1 MDEFETLM
9 NDELATITL
18 KSRHDL
24 LTKFKKLD
32 EVSAETFY
40 IDILKNI
47 KDFIIVDKTHLLEH
61 LNWLLYKIGKHKK
74 EENLQH
80 YFETARTHFQNFN
93 LIIIAC
99 RNKAIE
105 ALSLILGDKN
115 KTLYNLSCKIHNSDI
130 SSYDLDEF
138 NHNAFYYA
146 IRSNNTDMLSIL
158 IDKWPNKNLR
168 EDLEELDHLLS
179 RSFKELKLRNV
190 FLTSEM
196 GLYVQN
202 EIFNIRFYHKNPT
215 DVSSGN
221 SIAHIKKRIE
231 LLIENIKMIKSSY
244 LDSDPDEEF
253 ILLAEFIVKNIHV
266 LKSVLGSTYDKLP
279 WEEIEF
285 YLTIFIQF
293 CKKTLGVNL
302 VYNTVLKKEQIL
314 LYLEKFSHILESEK
328 KNIENS
334 DIKTLWKSLKL
345 ERDKVVKN
353 IIKKNSVFK
362 NLYADYEKL
371 RDFCSLETI
380 KHYTDLANS
389 ADASKLEGKLL
400 IIRALQ
406 VTGEHTKM
414 KLYTPKLSGKTARLL
429 LYSLPSGTRKVIEKL
444 RDSLSHGNYSIVQSE
459 IENNSFSFFKDIQID
474 MSKVNSLAAEILSEI
489 KIEHIKTLLLKLKNC
504 KYWKEVKDLL
514 EMYSFSH
521 EYIVAEIKK
530 LDFSRLIKSD
540 SECLWELLDSFYD
553 LVGEKQPD
561 EDILYQEIYSS
572 MQYEKE
578 EFRSRKKE
586 ITSIFYRLQNVYGIS
601 QVPGC
606 SDVFNFD
613 LLSCDLEV
621 TDISPAYKKNYA
633 GELAIQLL
641 QSILPRIPP
650 GNNEIWKKIWQIF
663 YLIEFQ
669 MGNVKWIKEF
679 ADILYLQKEK
689 KVYSSGV
696 QMQHVLRSKISAL
709 KTILKENNLLDDLL
723 TSNLSFFEKNRKLQA
738 IIEMLELDI
747 WSLLED
753 SCTYNNFFLDNDYIL
768 QTGHNLRNNLAHMNT
783 LINDL
788 SPSASQQV
796 LLNAR
801 KLATENFVSSDK
813 KIGQVE
819 KCDSHKLETTHS
831 KNLFII
837 RNQRELF
844 VALSEGNMDNVRK
857 CVKKGADIFG
867 KDKESRSCLH
877 FSSQAPN
884 IEAMEY
890 CLKQGLDINSKN
902 SKDETA
908 LHTAAKLNRLKIV
921 EYLLKKGVSIN
932 SNNAQGLT
940 PLHIAAGN
948 NSQDAVKYLLEHKAQ
963 TSASVFPLPPLHYA
977 IYKGSF
983 EAAKILLNNE
993 TNVDKIKSH
1002 GGFTALYT
1010 AAEEGDPYLVKLL
1023 IEKNARVDARDDFEN
1038 TPLHVACLLNSHLDV
1053 VEILVSEGADINAK
1067 NLEGNTPLHGA
1078 AKNGKESTAKFLLHH
1093 GADMYAKNYHLCVP
1107 LHCAAENGHLGIAE
1121 LFLKTDSNLVHA
1133 INYLKQTPLHFAAG
1147 KGHTKLVNLLLK
1159 FNAIIDSKENTNA
1172 TALHI
1177 SLYNG
1182 HLEVIQSLVEKGA
1195 NIEVIGTVKKCKPLH
1210 VAAHLGNVQ
1219 IVELLIS
1226 KGADIHSRDTSDQA
1240 TPLIIAALRRH
1251 KSVVKVLISK
1261 GADFR
1266 EIFKFGT
1273 DPVNLTIFNALR
1285 ELLLDENIDM
1295 NLSIVEDLEP
1305 ILLLAGG
1312 FGHQLMIK
1320 FCLEKSCNINAR
1332 NEFGS
1337 TALHLAAISNHQEA
1351 VTFLLENGADIN
1363 AEDSEGNTAL
1373 SLAAKHNGKETVC
1386 ILLNKKTKI
1395 TRSPTNEINTSLYLA
1410 AVSGHASI
1418 INVLFRECQFDILIL
1433 QKKYDFLHRASQYGH
1448 RKVVETLLKKGFKI
1462 DAPWGSLTPLHHAA
1476 IHNRCEIARLLISR
1490 RANVNAQD
1498 AEGKTPLHLIVE
1510 GDSIEMLEILLN
1522 GGADISLRNN
1532 KNQSVVEVAVSSNR
1546 LEMIKHLTQKQDINI
1561 NSIGMKGFSLLHIA
1575 AEIGSLEITEY
1586 LTVRGAKIDA
1596 KDMNDSKPIHIA
1608 AQKGHKAIVEFYL
1621 NKNISVNDLGHR
1633 DFTPL
1638 HFSVLDDKINVC
1650 ELLIQRGADVNA
1662 FAEDGMTPFHL
1673 AVFNDS
1679 EDVFRILLHNGA
1691 YYNTLDVSSSS
1702 KLARTESE
1710 SIRCILKI
1718 IEELFIAI
1726 QNNDPSEVE
1735 HHLREVNHHP
1745 VFSIVNARCVRNET
1759 PLLYASREGYKGIVD
1774 LLLKFKANPNIGD
1787 KQKLMP
1793 LHYATKFSHLK
1804 IVKAL
1809 LMNGAIYNAPCL
1821 LGKNPIEYVT
1831 DQAIVNLLRFASK
1844 VFTKIKNKNDSV
1856 LNDLKMANNEE
1867 FSKLLL
1873 RTKDREGNTLVT
1885 VAILSDFPKTEQLKI
1900 LFQDDIIH
1908 HWKSVETLISQQHYL
1923 EAFGKLKIIL
1933 DRRIEIFGEESPAT
1947 LDVQEKSAR
1956 AYLNAQKYEEAL
1968 DLLQEIH
1975 EKRTCIF
1982 SEYHKETLVTKHVM
1996 ALAFR
2001 CQGRIPE
2008 AFELFKK
2015 ILKHKNVFEKT
2026 NVDLLYTEIETS
2038 LILADRGDIFEALK
2052 MINDVLDKSSKEFGT
2067 DHKITLDAQN
2077 SKAAILQ
2084 MQGNFPEAKE
2094 IFEKI
2099 YNSKKIRLPCY
2110 HTDVLR
2116 SLSSVGRTLCQLKKY
2131 DQAHKI
2137 FKDIQKILKR
2147 HYPPNHV
2154 FILTNESDIGMV
2166 FLKLDMKIKALKI
2179 FLTVGFKI
2187 TKLEASHPLV
2197 QRNKK
2202 DVESVLFRLMLI
2214 DCEWIVEKIRV
2225 ELKQD
2230 EEKRA
2235 ALHIAI
2241 ANGEREKVNILLDKK
2256 TNIFMDINEGDT
2268 ALHVASA
2275 KGYNDIVE
2283 MIFNHTKR
2291 WNPFAATDIVNAKN
2305 STLSTALHLVSNVK
2319 TAKSLLKQ
2327 GAIYNDKNDAGQT
2340 PLDLARD
2347 EKIIDLLRTIDDLF
2361 NDVRNGNHSVLK
2373 KLDRLHHDEALA
2385 AANARNCQDH
2395 CLLQVAIANHQKD
2408 IAREIVNWLKKING
2422 K

>member
-1 MDEFETLM
+1 MDKFETLKD
-9 NDELATITL
+9 DELATITL

-47 KDFIIVDKTHLLEH
+47 KDFITVDKTHLLEH

-80 YFETARTHFQNFN
+80 YFESAKTHFQNFN

-99 RNKAIE
+99 RNKAID
-105 ALSLILGDKN
+105 ALSLILGDKK

-138 NHNAFYYA
+138 NHNVFYYA
-146 IRSNNTDMLSIL
+146 IRSNNTDMLSLL

-190 FLTSEM
+190 FLTTEM
-196 GLYVQN
+196 ELCVHN
-202 EIFNIRFYHKNPT
+202 EIFNIRFFHRNPN

-221 SIAHIKKRIE
+221 SIVHIKKRIE

-244 LDSDPDEEF
+244 LYSDPDEEF
-253 ILLAEFIVKNIHV
+253 MLLAEFIVKNIHV
-266 LKSVLGSTYDKLP
+266 LKSVLRSTYDKLP

-345 ERDKVVKN
+345 ERDKVVEN
-353 IIKKNSVFK
+353 IIQNNSVFK

-380 KHYTDLANS
+380 QHYTDLANS
-389 ADASKLEGKLL
+389 ADVSKLEGKLL

-444 RDSLSHGNYSIVQSE
+444 RDSLSHGNYSVVQSE

-489 KIEHIKTLLLKLKNC
+489 KTEQIEKLLLNLKNC
-504 KYWKEVKDLL
+504 KYWKDVKDLL
-514 EMYSFSH
+514 EIYSFSY
-521 EYIVAEIKK
+521 ESIVAEIKK

-540 SECLWELLDSFYD
+540 SECLWELLESFYN
-553 LVGEKQPD
+553 LVGEKRPD
-561 EDILYQEIYSS
+561 EDMSYRGIYSAI
-572 MQYEKE
+572 QYEKE
-578 EFRSRKKE
+578 EFRNRKEE
-586 ITSIFYRLQNVYGIS
+586 ITSIFYKLHNVYGIS
-601 QVPGC
+601 QVVDC
-606 SDVFNFD
+606 NDVFNFD

-621 TDISPAYKKNYA
+621 TDISTAYKKNYA

-650 GNNEIWKKIWQIF
+650 GNNEIWKKVWQMF

-689 KVYSSGV
+689 KVYSKEV
-696 QMQHVLRSKISAL
+696 QMQHVLFSKISTL
-709 KTILKENNLLDDLL
+709 ETILKENDLLDSLL

-747 WSLLED
+747 CSLLED
-753 SCTYNNFFLDNDYIL
+753 YCTYNNFFLDNDYTL
-768 QTGHNLRNNLAHMNT
+768 QTGHNLRNNLAHMNA

-801 KLATENFVSSDK
+801 KLATENFVDSDK

-857 CVKKGADIFG
+857 CIKKGADIFG

-890 CLKQGLDINSKN
+890 CLKQGLDINSKS

-921 EYLLKKGVSIN
+921 EYLLKKGVSV
-932 SNNAQGLT
+932 SSRNAQGLT
-940 PLHIAAGN
+940 PLHIAAEN
-948 NSQDAVKYLLEHKAQ
+948 NSQDVVKYLLEHKAQ
-963 TSASVFPLPPLHYA
+963 TSVSVFPLPPLHYA
-977 IYKGSF
+977 IYKGSI
-983 EAAKILLNNE
+983 EAAKILLDNE
-993 TNVDKIKSH
+993 PNVDKIKSH

-1010 AAEEGDPYLVKLL
+1010 AAEKGDPYLVKLL
-1023 IEKNARVDARDDFEN
+1023 MEKNARVDARDDFEN
-1038 TPLHVACLLNSHLDV
+1038 TPLHVACLKSHLDV
-1053 VEILVSEGADINAK
+1053 VEILISKGADINAK
-1067 NLEGNTPLHGA
+1067 NIEGNTPLHNA
-1078 AKNGKESTAKFLLHH
+1078 AKNGKKSTAKFLLHH
-1093 GADMYAKNYHLCVP
+1093 GADIYAKNYHFYIP
-1107 LHCAAENGHLGIAE
+1107 LHYAAKNGHLDIAE

-1133 INYLKQTPLHFAAG
+1133 INYLRQTPLHFAAC

-1177 SLYNG
+1177 SLCNG
-1182 HLEVIQSLVEKGA
+1182 HLEVIQSLIEKGA
-1195 NIEVIGTVKKCKPLH
+1195 DIEVIGTAKKCKPLH
-1210 VAAHLGNVQ
+1210 LASHLGNVQ
-1219 IVELLIS
+1219 IVELLTS
-1226 KGADIHSRDTSDQA
+1226 KGADIHSRDASVQA
-1240 TPLIIAALRRH
+1240 TPLVIAALRRH
-1251 KSVVKVLISK
+1251 KDVVKLLVAK

-1266 EIFKFGT
+1266 EIFKLGT
-1273 DPVNLTIFNALR
+1273 DPVNLTIFNALS
-1285 ELLLDENIDM
+1285 ELLLDENIEM
-1295 NLSIVEDLEP
+1295 NLSVVENLEP

-1320 FCLEKSCNINAR
+1320 FCLEKGCYINAR

-1337 TALHLAAISNHQEA
+1337 TALHLAAISNHQEV

-1373 SLAAKHNGKETVC
+1373 FLAAKHNAKETVC
-1386 ILLNKKTKI
+1386 FLLNKKTEI
-1395 TRSPTNEINTSLYLA
+1395 TRFSTNGINTSLYLA
-1410 AVSGHASI
+1410 VLSGHASI
-1418 INVLFRECQFDILIL
+1418 VDVLFKECEFDILIL
-1433 QKKYDFLHRASQYGH
+1433 QEKYDFLHRASQFGH
-1448 RKVVETLLKKGFKI
+1448 RKVVETLLKEGFKI
-1462 DAPWGSLTPLHHAA
+1462 DAPWCSLTPLHHAA
-1476 IHNRCEIARLLISR
+1476 VHNRCEIARLLISR

-1546 LEMIKHLTQKQDINI
+1546 LEIIKHLTQKQDINI

-1586 LTVRGAKIDA
+1586 LTLRGANINA

-1608 AQKGHKAIVEFYL
+1608 AQKSHKAIVEFYL
-1621 NKNISVNDLGHR
+1621 NKNIGVNDLGHQ

-1638 HFSVLDDKINVC
+1638 HFSALDDKINVC

-1662 FAEDGMTPFHL
+1662 FAKNGMTPIHL

-1679 EDVFRILLHNGA
+1679 GDVFRILLHNGA
-1691 YYNTLDVSSSS
+1691 YYNTFDVSSSS
-1702 KLARTESE
+1702 KLAEIENE
-1710 SIRCILKI
+1710 SIKCVLKI
-1718 IEELFIAI
+1718 IEKLFIAI
-1726 QNNDPSEVE
+1726 ENNDPLEVE
-1735 HHLREVNHHP
+1735 HHLKEVDHHP
-1745 VFSIVNARCVRNET
+1745 MFSIVNVRCVTNET
-1759 PLLYASREGYKGIVD
+1759 PLLRASREGYKEIVD

-1793 LHYATKFSHLK
+1793 LHYAARFSHLK
-1804 IVKAL
+1804 IVKTL

-1821 LGKNPIEYVT
+1821 LGKSPLKYAT
-1831 DQAIVNLLRFASK
+1831 DQKIVNLLRFASK
-1844 VFTKIKNKNDSV
+1844 VFTKIKNKNESV
-1856 LNDLKMANNEE
+1856 LKDLKMANNEE

-1873 RTKDREGNTLVT
+1873 RAKDLKGNTLVT
-1885 VAILSDFPKTEQLKI
+1885 AAILSDFPKTEQLKA

-1908 HWKSVETLISQQHYL
+1908 QWKLVDTLNSQQNYL
-1923 EAFGKLKIIL
+1923 EASGKLKIIL

-1947 LDVQEKSAR
+1947 LDVQEGLVR
-1956 AYLNAQKYEEAL
+1956 AYLNQQKNGEAL

-1975 EKRTCIF
+1975 QKRKCIF
-1982 SEYHKETLVTKHVM
+1982 SEYHKETLVAKHLM
-1996 ALAFR
+1996 ALVFR
-2001 CQGRIPE
+2001 RQGKIPE
-2008 AFELFKK
+2008 AFELFKE
-2015 ILKHKNVFEKT
+2015 ILKYKNVFEKSH
-2026 NVDLLYTEIETS
+2026 VDLSYAEMETS
-2038 LILADRGDIFEALK
+2038 LILAGRGDFLEALK
-2052 MINDVLDKSSKEFGT
+2052 MVNDVLDKSNEVFGT
-2067 DHKITLDAQN
+2067 HHKITLDVQN
-2077 SKAAILQ
+2077 NKAAILQ
-2084 MQGNFPEAKE
+2084 MQGNFLEAKE
-2094 IFEKI
+2094 IFEKV
-2099 YNSKKIRLPCY
+2099 YNFRKNRLPCY
-2110 HTDVLR
+2110 HMDVLK

-2131 DQAHKI
+2131 DEAHKI

-2154 FILTNESDIGMV
+2154 FILTNESDIAMI
-2166 FLKLDMKIKALKI
+2166 FLELGMKIKALKM
-2179 FLTVGFKI
+2179 FLTVELKI

-2202 DVESVLFRLMLI
+2202 EVESVLFRLMVI
-2214 DCEWIVEKIRV
+2214 DCQWMVEKIRM

-2230 EEKRA
+2230 EERRI
-2235 ALHIAI
+2235 ALHTAI
-2241 ANGEREKVNILLDKK
+2241 ANGEREKINILLDNK
-2256 TNIFMDINEGDT
+2256 TDIFMDTNEGDT
-2268 ALHVASA
+2268 ALHLASA
-2275 KGYNDIVE
+2275 KGYDDIVE

-2291 WNPFAATDIVNAKN
+2291 WNPFAATDLANAKN

-2319 TAKSLLKQ
+2319 IAKTLLKH
-2327 GAIYNDKNDAGQT
+2327 GAIYNDKNAVGQT
-2340 PLDLARD
+2340 PLDLVRD
-2347 EKIIDLLRTIDDLF
+2347 EKVFDLLQTIDDLF
-2361 NDVRNGNHSVLK
+2361 NDVRNGNRRVLK
-2373 KLDRLHHDEALA
+2373 RLNILDHDEVLA
-2385 AANARNCQDH
+2385 AANARNSQDQ

-2408 IAREIVNWLKKING
+2408 IAREILNWLKKITD